1 MPVRNNGADSGRNR
15 GGIGTYCWNYART
28 TGGMSF
34 TPGTKI
40 ISGRNSTVFSGRKTN
55 PGVFLYLEFV

>member
-1 MPVRNNGADSGRNR
+1 
-15 GGIGTYCWNYART
+15 
-28 TGGMSF
+28 MSF